1 MNERAGQARFLPYVM
16 TDGFF
21 DPDFDYEGFGRRLA
35 EAIAPEK
42 ITPFAARAGVPQ
54 ATVSKYLRARG
65 GFGPRLD
72 IVSRLASTAGVSL
85 DWLVYERG
93 DGQIDRNTV
102 KIPRY
107 DATLAAGA
115 GSWNE
120 GRRRLDEIPFTR
132 SFLQKRLGRTSTA
145 GLSMLEAA
153 GDSMEPHI
161 MDGDLLMIDEND
173 RRLSDGIFAFV
184 LDEDARVKR
193 FRRTF
198 DGVTI
203 ISDNPAYPEEHLTAD
218 QLNRLNLIGRVRW
231 FGRVT

>member
-1 MNERAGQARFLPYVM
+1 MPDSSFDAEFDY
-16 TDGFF
+16 DGFAT
-21 DPDFDYEGFGRRLA
+21 RLA

-42 ITPFAARAGVPQ
+42 LSHFAARSGVPQ
-54 ATVSKYLRARG
+54 GTLHKYLRAGG

-72 IVSRLASTAGVSL
+72 IVARMASTVGVSI
-85 DWLVYERG
+85 DWLVYARG
-93 DGQIDRNTV
+93 DGQVDQDTV

-115 GSWNE
+115 GSWND
-120 GRRRLDEIPFTR
+120 GKRRLDDIPFTR

-161 MDGDLLMIDEND
+161 LDGDLLMIDEND
-173 RRLSDGIFAFV
+173 RRLADGIFAFV

-203 ISDNPAYPEEHLTAD
+203 ISDNPAYPEEHLSAD
-218 QLNRLNLIGRVRW
+218 QLGRLNLIGRVRW